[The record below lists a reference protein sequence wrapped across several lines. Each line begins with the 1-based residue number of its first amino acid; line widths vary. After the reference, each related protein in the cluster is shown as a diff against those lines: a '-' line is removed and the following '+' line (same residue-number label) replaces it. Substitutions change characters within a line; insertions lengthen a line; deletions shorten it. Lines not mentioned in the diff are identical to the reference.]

1 MAYGA
6 CQDPK
11 DEYAKRIS
19 YVIDPKGKIAQ
30 AYPKVSPKSH
40 PKEILETLE
49 GG

>member
-19 YVIDPKGKIAQ
+19 YVIDPDGRIAQ

-40 PKEILETLE
+40 PKEILESLSA
-49 GG
+49 